1 MTNQDPRLTT
11 DDALSPDLE
20 ALLQKGF
27 VVAPRDFDSL
37 IVKQLPTNTH
47 STLLSKMASFC
58 RLSAMTITGA
68 LAATEVIAFVFSFW
82 AAGAA
87 L

>member
-1 MTNQDPRLTT
+1 MTDQDPKLPTE
-11 DDALSPDLE
+11 DVLSPDLE
-20 ALLQKGF
+20 ALLQKSF

-37 IVKQLPTNTH
+37 IIKQLPTNTT
-47 STLLSKMASFC
+47 SPLLSKVASFC
-58 RLSAMTITGA
+58 RLGAMTITGA
-68 LAATEVIAFVFSFW
+68 IAATEVIAFVFSFW

>member
-1 MTNQDPRLTT
+1 MTTQDEKLTT
-11 DDALSPDLE
+11 DDVLSSDLE
-20 ALLQKGF
+20 AILQKGF
-27 VVAPRDFDSL
+27 VVPPKDFDSL
-37 IVKQLPTNTH
+37 IVKQLPTNTQ
-47 STLLSKMASFC
+47 STLLWKIASFC

>member
-1 MTNQDPRLTT
+1 MTNQDLTLPT
-11 DDALSPDLE
+11 EDVLSPDLE
-20 ALLQKGF
+20 ALLQKSF

-37 IVKQLPTNTH
+37 IVKQLPSKT
-47 STLLSKMASFC
+47 SSSLLSKVASFC
-58 RLSAMTITGA
+58 RLGAMTITGA

>member
-1 MTNQDPRLTT
+1 MTNADSKQPINDG
-11 DDALSPDLE
+11 LSPDLE

-27 VVAPRDFDSL
+27 VVVPKGFDSL

-47 STLLSKMASFC
+47 NTLLSKIASFG
-58 RLSAMTITGA
+58 RLSAMAMTGA